1 MKIGDRIAQ
10 YRKVR
15 GLTQGQLGD
24 RIGVV
29 KQTIG
34 NYERGDRQPT
44 HDIILRIAD
53 VLDVD
58 PAKLYGMPIQDTND
72 AATPGERLTNYMVV
86 FGDTAADLS
95 LLLNISLEDVGRICA
110 DDLDLTP
117 AQAKIIADRY
127 GHINP
132 ALFLSGDED
141 GEESLPS
148 NVRPISDLHHQRIPM
163 IGGVAA
169 GEPIYDPEE
178 AGIYVDS
185 PVKADAAITIHGDS
199 MEPTY
204 LEGDVV
210 YIKCV
215 PDVPEG
221 AVAVVFLDDEATI
234 KHVYKRPTGLTL
246 WSDNPAHMPFQ
257 IEYEDYARVRI
268 FGVPVGYTR
277 IYKSQAAIKKGL

>member
-1 MKIGDRIAQ
+1 MANKKKVGELIKTRRISRGWTQEELADKLQMSASAIGM
-10 YRKVR
+10 
-15 GLTQGQLGD
+15 
-24 RIGVV
+24 
-29 KQTIG
+29 
-34 NYERGDRQPT
+34 YESGRRYPKP
-44 HDIILRIAD
+44 DIIEALAD
-53 VLDVD
+53 VFNV
-58 PAKLYGMPIQDTND
+58 PIWAITM
-72 AATPGERLTNYMVV
+72 T
-86 FGDTAADLS
+86 
-95 LLLNISLEDVGRICA
+95 EDEVQPR
-110 DDLDLTP
+110 
-117 AQAKIIADRY
+117 
-127 GHINP
+127 
-132 ALFLSGDED
+132 F
-141 GEESLPS
+141 PS
-148 NVRPISDLHHQRIPM
+148 NVSPISGLHHQRVPM
-163 IGGVAA
+163 IGSVAA

-185 PVKADAAITIHGDS
+185 PVKADAAITIQGDS

-268 FGVPVGYTR
+268 FGVPVGFTR
-277 IYKSQAAIKKGL
+277 IFKRSQK